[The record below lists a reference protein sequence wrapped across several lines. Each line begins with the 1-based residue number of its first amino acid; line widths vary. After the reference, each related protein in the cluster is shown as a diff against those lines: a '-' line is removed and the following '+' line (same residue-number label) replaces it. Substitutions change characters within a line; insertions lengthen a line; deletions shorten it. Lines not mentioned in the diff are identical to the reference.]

1 MWLDV
6 REQTQLSISLITKL
20 VLKDIKMQFF
30 KGYFL
35 STVQE
40 NQYAKLK
47 KNVTEKPRCT
57 HVGLALLLTHA

>member
-1 MWLDV
+1 MWPGA

-20 VLKDIKMQFF
+20 VFKDIKMQFF

-47 KNVTEKPRCT
+47 KM
-57 HVGLALLLTHA
+57 